1 MRILLIIM
9 LHLAATSYE
18 AIARESSILASRA
31 WNALEQKNWEE
42 VIKITDECIDQFIE
56 KAKQQQASLNELPT
70 DNTSD
75 YWALNDVGTCYF
87 IKCEALSMMGKEYE
101 EILIKSLKILVNE
114 LTYAQCWDSQGWYWD
129 PASSAKKK
137 LRQIEFQQLLDI

>member
-1 MRILLIIM
+1 M
-9 LHLAATSYE
+9 
-18 AIARESSILASRA
+18 
-31 WNALEQKNWEE
+31 EQKNWSE
-42 VIKITDECIDQFIE
+42 VIKITDKCIYQFID

-70 DNTSD
+70 ENTSD

-101 EILIKSLKILVNE
+101 EILIQSLKILVNE